1 LVWKIEG
8 KVAKVKHDICFPF
21 YLIFYTYLMA
31 AYLDARMGD
40 SAGVASLLLQGTNH

>member
-1 LVWKIEG
+1 LEVKG
-8 KVAKVKHDICFPF
+8 KAAKVKHDICFPF
-21 YLIFYTYLMA
+21 YLLLFTYLMT